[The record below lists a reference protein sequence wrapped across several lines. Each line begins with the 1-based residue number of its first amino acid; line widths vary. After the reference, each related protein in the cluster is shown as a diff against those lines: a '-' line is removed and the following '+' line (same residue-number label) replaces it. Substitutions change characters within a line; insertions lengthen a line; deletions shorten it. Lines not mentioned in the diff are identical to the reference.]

1 MKKWSRSSKKT
12 TRKARRS
19 KKFTRRALNRRRQ
32 RGGGDTVFNCT
43 LNTSSGALT
52 VTPAVTSSAPDN
64 ITVTSPGANTLL
76 ITSAKVPIKNVRFGN
91 APAAK
96 VGGPGPGIT
105 LQDQADNKYII
116 PSSSHLY
123 TKKLAAAQM
132 KLDAA
137 TGKVFPSG
145 LKVTNINQSNLG
157 VTGSVISFTVTVT
170 D

>member
-1 MKKWSRSSKKT
+1 
-12 TRKARRS
+12 
-19 KKFTRRALNRRRQ
+19 
-32 RGGGDTVFNCT
+32 VFNCT
-43 LNTSSGALT
+43 ITPTTGALT

-91 APAAK
+91 APPAK
-96 VGGPGPGIT
+96 VGHGAGAPIT
-105 LQDQADNKYII
+105 LQDQADNKFII
-116 PSSSHLY
+116 PSSSHMY
-123 TKKLAAAQM
+123 TKRLTAAQM

-145 LKVTNINQSNLG
+145 LKVTNINVSNLG
-157 VTGSVISFTVTVT
+157 LTGGATTFTVTVT